1 MATFDTLAAVRRM
14 TATGIERE
22 HAEAIAQTASE
33 AATAGQEQLAT
44 KADLAGLKADMTW
57 RMVILAGVIVAAIK
71 LIPA

>member
-1 MATFDTLAAVRRM
+1 MPTFDTLAAVRRM
-14 TATGIERE
+14 TATGIERD

-57 RMVILAGVIVAAIK
+57 RMAILAGVIVAAIK